1 MHIISNSNSIILMD
15 QFKRIFSS
23 YVTMVVLLV
32 LFAISMA
39 AATFIENAYG
49 TTLAKVAIY
58 YSPLFFLI
66 QFFLIVNFIMIA
78 IRRNLLKSKRWGLL
92 LVHFSFIVILT
103 GAMITHIFGVE
114 GYLHLREGEI
124 SDRVDVQTN
133 RGQSSFALP
142 FKVELVKFTLTR
154 YPGSISPSSFE
165 SELIVHVDGESRR
178 ERVYMN
184 KVLDVKGHRFF
195 QASYDTD
202 EKGTILSVNKDIVGL
217 SVTYMG
223 YLLLAIGSA
232 LCLIGRNARIRILYR
247 QLNKPLTI
255 WIVLF
260 SAISLQSVAIE
271 APNSIIEAVQQ
282 MAIPSAHAELFGAI
296 PVQSTNG
303 RIIPMNTFSSEILR
317 KLHKNTYVGQLGS
330 DQFLLSLFVMPEMW
344 MRVPLITY
352 SDESIAHFFD
362 LPAKECA
369 YVDLFHEDG
378 SYKLQEK
385 VHQTY
390 RKSPV
395 ERNGFDKELLKLDEK
410 INILHQ
416 LFNYQLIRIFPKTDD
431 PDKSWYAPGDDLSV
445 YSGQDSM
452 FVTRIFDWY
461 LSDVQ
466 EALTSK
472 DWSKPNEVLDM
483 ITSYQT
489 AKNNIPAFDQKIINL
504 ELRYNKLEIFRWCKI
519 GYLSLGGLLLLFSFL
534 SFLKI
539 KPRYGFIVKLLGV
552 AVLVVFHFHM
562 LGMGMRW
569 KIGGYAPWS
578 NSYETMVFMAWVT
591 VLAGLLFVR
600 RSPVTFALST
610 LFAGIILFVSA
621 LNWMDPQ
628 INPLVPVLKSPW
640 LMFHV
645 AILMAAYGFFGI
657 SFLIGFVNLSMMA
670 LIQKEKLT
678 TYVDSIRELSIINE
692 LSLNIGLILMTI
704 GTFMGAVWAN
714 ESWGRY
720 WGWDPKETWALIT
733 MIVYVLVTHLHLLH
747 KWYDLWLFNLCSI
760 IAFVSVLMTYFGVNY
775 FLSGM
780 HSYGQNSQL
789 SGVFVYLCGTGVLI
803 LLLAVISR
811 KKYKA

>member
-1 MHIISNSNSIILMD
+1 
-15 QFKRIFSS
+15 
-23 YVTMVVLLV
+23 
-32 LFAISMA
+32 
-39 AATFIENAYG
+39 
-49 TTLAKVAIY
+49 
-58 YSPLFFLI
+58 
-66 QFFLIVNFIMIA
+66 
-78 IRRNLLKSKRWGLL
+78 
-92 LVHFSFIVILT
+92 
-103 GAMITHIFGVE
+103 
-114 GYLHLREGEI
+114 
-124 SDRVDVQTN
+124 
-133 RGQSSFALP
+133 
-142 FKVELVKFTLTR
+142 
-154 YPGSISPSSFE
+154 
-165 SELIVHVDGESRR
+165 
-178 ERVYMN
+178 
-184 KVLDVKGHRFF
+184 
-195 QASYDTD
+195 
-202 EKGTILSVNKDIVGL
+202 
-217 SVTYMG
+217 
-223 YLLLAIGSA
+223 
-232 LCLIGRNARIRILYR
+232 
-247 QLNKPLTI
+247 
-255 WIVLF
+255 
-260 SAISLQSVAIE
+260 
-271 APNSIIEAVQQ
+271 
-282 MAIPSAHAELFGAI
+282 
-296 PVQSTNG
+296 
-303 RIIPMNTFSSEILR
+303 
-317 KLHKNTYVGQLGS
+317 
-330 DQFLLSLFVMPEMW
+330 
-344 MRVPLITY
+344 
-352 SDESIAHFFD
+352 
-362 LPAKECA
+362 
-369 YVDLFHEDG
+369 
-378 SYKLQEK
+378 
-385 VHQTY
+385 
-390 RKSPV
+390 
-395 ERNGFDKELLKLDEK
+395 
-410 INILHQ
+410 
-416 LFNYQLIRIFPKTDD
+416 
-431 PDKSWYAPGDDLSV
+431 
-445 YSGQDSM
+445 M